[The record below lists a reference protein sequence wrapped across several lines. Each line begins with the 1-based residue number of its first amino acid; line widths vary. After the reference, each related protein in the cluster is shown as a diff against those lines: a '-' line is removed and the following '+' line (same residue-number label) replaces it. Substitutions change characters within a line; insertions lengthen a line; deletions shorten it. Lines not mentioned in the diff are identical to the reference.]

1 MMGQFNSLE
10 AKIFSA
16 RNSFS
21 DYGYSKPMPNS
32 FWLRVMARSAAG
44 RSASSEGTYSFNN
57 LSISSN
63 DSRGKSWETAENP
76 AYMLLL
82 DGHFYLESSTTVEP
96 KVNLNKLLHAIS
108 MTTLEKGLQKIAGGI
123 FSLVILDKQHQKLHV
138 CGDKLGAMP
147 LYFNMKNGELNISSN
162 QFNFNHL
169 PMHDF
174 AAVEF
179 LKYGYLPFSPSFF
192 EGVERLLPGQRLTMD
207 LRTKELNKSAPTVFE
222 FKPLQHRVKDL
233 HEAGE
238 MLHKA
243 FAKYFGRMRDA
254 TYALSPLGVGDSS
267 LALVWMRFK
276 EPHLFRLP
284 VTSTDRIDETLPIH
298 IADHYDFPITKT
310 TFREKNLL
318 RQTDRLPELYRIAG
332 SLEFTKVLASYK
344 AVRTLKPDFYIDA
357 FMSDAVFQLHPSD
370 PVHESQRGGF
380 APDTHNSVIRS
391 INYYQSQLYNSPYA
405 IANEDMGKVL
415 SKEYEVWFLN
425 AARGIL
431 EVNRL
436 AGQVHE
442 DFIESLN
449 NYTLHR
455 CLRTMLP
462 ISLAPEVPSLAPF
475 ADYDVMQ
482 TFYDID
488 RSIRQDHNFYA
499 HYWKTYFPEIADIHQ
514 KTNGKGI
521 APNEQ
526 PNLGRRVK
534 SALKKVAR
542 RSQDGIVSSED
553 SMAFLAEQKFLK
565 RSIDHAS
572 GQLPNSIPEEMGKLL
587 HKNKLTERLGLR
599 YITLN
604 TYLKRSEKDNDRQ

>member
-1 MMGQFNSLE
+1 MMGQFYSLE
-10 AKIFSA
+10 EKVFSA
-16 RNSFS
+16 RPR
-21 DYGYSKPMPNS
+21 YYTEGIPKPLPKS
-32 FWLRVMARSAAG
+32 FWLRVQTNPRAVRSAA
-44 RSASSEGTYSFNN
+44 SDGTYSFDN
-57 LSISSN
+57 LSITAN
-63 DSRGKSWETAENP
+63 ESRGKSWRTVENP
-76 AYMLLL
+76 AYMILL
-82 DGHFYLESSTTVEP
+82 DGHFYLENSTTPDP
-96 KVNLNKLLHAIS
+96 KVNLDKLLHAIS
-108 MTTLEKGLQKIAGGI
+108 MTTLEKGLQKIAGGM
-123 FSLVILDKQHQKLHV
+123 FSLVVLDKQHRRLKV

-147 LYFNMKNGELNISSN
+147 LYYSMENGELNISSN

-192 EGVERLLPGQRLTMD
+192 EGVERLLPGQQLSMD
-207 LRTKELNKSAPTVFE
+207 LKSKELQKTEPIVFE
-222 FKPLQHRVKDL
+222 FKPLQHRIKDL

-284 VTSTDRIDETLPIH
+284 VVSADRIDETLPIH
-298 IADHYDFPITKT
+298 IAAHYGFPITRT

-332 SLEFTKVLASYK
+332 SMEFTKVLASYK
-344 AVRTLKPDFYIDA
+344 AIRTLKPNYYIDA

-405 IANEDMGKVL
+405 IANEDMGGVL

-436 AGQVHE
+436 AGKVHE

-462 ISLAPEVPSLAPF
+462 VSLAPDVTTLAPF
-475 ADYDVMQ
+475 ADYSVMQ

-499 HYWKTYFPEIADIHQ
+499 HYWKTYYPEIADIHQ
-514 KTNGKGI
+514 KAISKEVVAT
-521 APNEQ
+521 EQ
-526 PNLGRRVK
+526 ADLGRRVK
-534 SALKKVAR
+534 SKLKKVVGR
-542 RSQDGIVSSED
+542 TED
-553 SMAFLAEQKFLK
+553 SIGSKEESLAFLEEKKFLK
-565 RSIDHAS
+565 RAVDNPSKR
-572 GQLPNSIPEEMGKLL
+572 LPKSIPEELARL
-587 HKNKLTERLGLR
+587 QHNEKLTERLGLR

-604 TYLKRSEKDNDRQ
+604 TYLERSERNDRQ